1 MFLKKKKL
9 IEYDEKEILH
19 FYKQLIKMKKKRG
32 HINPL
37 VMLLKLYP
45 NSKKNILEILANY
58 KQKE

>member
-9 IEYDEKEILH
+9 VDYDEKEILH
-19 FYKQLIKMKKKRG
+19 FYKQLIKMKKKRS

-37 VMLLKLYP
+37 NMLLILYP
-45 NSKKNILEILANY
+45 NSKKNIPELLAKY